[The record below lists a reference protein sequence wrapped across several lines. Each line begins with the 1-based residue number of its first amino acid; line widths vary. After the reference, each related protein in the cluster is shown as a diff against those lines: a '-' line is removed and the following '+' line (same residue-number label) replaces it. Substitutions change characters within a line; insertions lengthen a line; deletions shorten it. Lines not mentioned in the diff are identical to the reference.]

1 MSEALLEVA
10 DLVVGYGRGDIV
22 HGVSLSVAAGE
33 IVTIVGPNGAGK
45 STLLK
50 AVAGVVPPRAG
61 SVRIAGVDL
70 AGRPPSAAASAG
82 IGFVPQEAN
91 VFRSLTVA
99 ENLKIGAWIDPARRD
114 ERWREVLRIFPV
126 LESKLRVRAGLLS
139 GGQRQMV
146 AFGMALMLG
155 PKVLLLDEPSAGL
168 SPLMVDQMLDTVA
181 AVNRAGV
188 AVLMVEQNAVAALQI
203 SHTGVV
209 MASGRVA
216 MKASAAALLSDRS
229 VGELYLGTAA

>member
-1 MSEALLEVA
+1 MSDVLLEVS

-22 HGVSLSVAAGE
+22 HGVSLTVTPGE

-50 AVAGVVPPRAG
+50 SIAGVVAPKSG
-61 SVRIAGVDL
+61 TVKIAGVDIT
-70 AGRPPSAAASAG
+70 GRAASAAAAAG
-82 IGFVPQEAN
+82 VGFVPQEAN
-91 VFRSLTVA
+91 VFRSLSVA
-99 ENLKIGAWIDPARRD
+99 ENLKIGAWIDPKHTAQRM
-114 ERWREVLRIFPV
+114 REVEAIFPV
-126 LESKLRVRAGLLS
+126 LTEKMRTRAGLLS

-168 SPLMVDQMLDTVA
+168 SPVMVDQMLDTIA
-181 AVNRAGV
+181 AVNRAGI

-203 SHTGVV
+203 SHTGIV
-209 MASGRVA
+209 MASGRIA
-216 MKASAAALLSDRS
+216 MKAEAAALLADRS
-229 VGELYLGTAA
+229 VGELYLGAVA

>member
-1 MSEALLEVA
+1 ML
-10 DLVVGYGRGDIV
+10 
-22 HGVSLSVAAGE
+22 
-33 IVTIVGPNGAGK
+33 NGAGK

-50 AVAGVVPPRAG
+50 AVAGVVAPRAG
-61 SVRIAGVDL
+61 SVRVAGLEL
-70 AGRPPSAAASAG
+70 AGRAASAAAAAG

-99 ENLKIGAWIDPARRD
+99 ENLSIGAWIDPARRV

-168 SPLMVDQMLDTVA
+168 SPLMVDQMLDTVS
-181 AVNRAGV
+181 AVNREGV
-188 AVLMVEQNAVAALQI
+188 AVLMVEQNAVAALKM
-203 SHTGVV
+203 SHNGIV

-216 MKASAAALLSDRS
+216 IRASASELLIDRS

>member
-1 MSEALLEVA
+1 MSGILLEVT

-22 HGVSLSVAAGE
+22 HGVSLNVTPGE

-50 AVAGVVPPRAG
+50 SIAGVVAPKSG
-61 SVRIAGVDL
+61 TVKIAGHDIT
-70 AGRPPSAAASAG
+70 GRAASSAAAAG
-82 IGFVPQEAN
+82 VGFVPQEAN

-99 ENLKIGAWIDPARRD
+99 ENLKIGAWIDPKNTAKRM
-114 ERWREVLRIFPV
+114 REVEAIFPV
-126 LESKLRVRAGLLS
+126 LTEKMRTRAGLLS

-168 SPLMVDQMLDTVA
+168 SPVMVDQMLDTIA
-181 AVNRAGV
+181 AVNRAGI

-203 SHTGVV
+203 SHTGIV
-209 MASGRVA
+209 MASGRIA
-216 MKASAAALLSDRS
+216 MKAEAAALLADRS
-229 VGELYLGTAA
+229 VGELYLGAEA

>member
-1 MSEALLEVA
+1 MSDVLLEVS

-22 HGVSLSVAAGE
+22 HGVSLTVTPGE

-50 AVAGVVPPRAG
+50 SIAGVVAPKSG
-61 SVRIAGVDL
+61 TVKIAGIDIT
-70 AGRPPSAAASAG
+70 GRAASAAAAAG
-82 IGFVPQEAN
+82 VGFVPQEAN
-91 VFRSLTVA
+91 VFRSLSVA
-99 ENLKIGAWIDPARRD
+99 ENLKIGAWIDPKHTAQRM
-114 ERWREVLRIFPV
+114 REVEKIFPV
-126 LESKLRVRAGLLS
+126 LTEKLRTRAGLLS

-168 SPLMVDQMLDTVA
+168 SPVMVDQMLDTIA
-181 AVNRAGV
+181 AVNRAGI

-203 SHTGVV
+203 SHTGIV
-209 MASGRVA
+209 MASGRIA
-216 MKASAAALLSDRS
+216 IKAEAVALLADRS
-229 VGELYLGTAA
+229 VGELYLGAVA